1 MSPAKLI
8 EKEKRRFSDDPE
20 YTAFRWSIG
29 AVKIIAY
36 FLLGYFA
43 VAGVNFMMDYRKDHS
58 DLENAL
64 MGTKFNKDINDMQNL
79 KLENHEGR
87 IKGLEAK

>member
-36 FLLGYFA
+36 FLL
-43 VAGVNFMMDYRKDHS
+43 
-58 DLENAL
+58 
-64 MGTKFNKDINDMQNL
+64 DISPL
-79 KLENHEGR
+79 PEL
-87 IKGLEAK
+87 IL